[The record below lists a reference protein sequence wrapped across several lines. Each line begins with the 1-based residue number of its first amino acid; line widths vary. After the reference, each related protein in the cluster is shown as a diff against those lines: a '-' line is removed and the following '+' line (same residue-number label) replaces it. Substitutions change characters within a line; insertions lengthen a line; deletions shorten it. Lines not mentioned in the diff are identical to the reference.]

1 MTIRSE
7 REGAVAIL
15 TIDRP
20 EVRNAIDPKTSDEL
34 IAAWREFQED
44 ERMRVAVLTGAGE
57 RAFCSGADLRGLAEF
72 YKSMTSAE
80 RLRRADS
87 EPGLGGITRNLPIEK
102 PVIAAINGH
111 CLAGGLEIALACDL
125 RIASEN
131 ATFGLPE
138 VTRGII
144 PGAGGTQRLPRLIGP
159 ERALDLILSG
169 RRIDAREAER
179 IGLITRVVPL
189 ADLREE
195 VLGVAVRIAENAP
208 LAVLAAKAAVWRG
221 LDLPLDEGL
230 RLEQQLAEPVRQSE
244 DAREGPRAFLEKRK
258 AKFKGR

>member
-1 MTIRSE
+1 MTIRFE

-15 TIDRP
+15 TIDRQ
-20 EVRNAIDPKTSDEL
+20 EVRNAIDSKTSDEL
-34 IAAWREFQED
+34 IAAWRKFMED
-44 ERMRVAVLTGAGE
+44 ERLRVAVLTGAGE
-57 RAFCSGADLRGLAEF
+57 KAFCSGADLRGVAEF
-72 YKSMTSAE
+72 YRSMTSAE

-102 PVIAAINGH
+102 PIIAAINGY

-125 RIASEN
+125 RIASGN

-144 PGAGGTQRLPRLIGP
+144 PAAGGTQRLPRLIGP

-169 RRIDAREAER
+169 RRIDAREALR
-179 IGLITRVVPL
+179 IGLITKVVPL
-189 ADLREE
+189 ADLRKEA
-195 VLGVAVRIAENAP
+195 LGIAVRIAENAP
-208 LAVLAAKAAVWRG
+208 LAVRAAKAAIWRG
-221 LDLPLDEGL
+221 LDLALDEGL

-258 AKFKGR
+258 AEFKGR

>member
-1 MTIRSE
+1 MSIRFE
-7 REGAVAIL
+7 RDGSVAIL

-20 EVRNAIDPKTSDEL
+20 EVHNALDSGTSDEL
-34 IAAWREFQED
+34 TRAWSEFRD
-44 ERMRVAVLTGAGE
+44 DDRLRVAVLTGAGE
-57 RAFCSGADLRGLAEF
+57 KAFCSGADLRGVGEF
-72 YKSMTSAE
+72 YKSMTSSE

-87 EPGLGGITRNLPIEK
+87 EPGLGGITRNLRIDKPI
-102 PVIAAINGH
+102 IAAINGY
-111 CLAGGLEIALACDL
+111 CLAGGLETALACDL

-179 IGLITRVVPL
+179 IGLVTKVVPL
-189 ADLREE
+189 ARLREE
-195 VLGVAVRIAENAP
+195 ALSIAIRIAENAP
-208 LAVLAAKAAVWRG
+208 LAVRAAKAAVWSG
-221 LDLPLDEGL
+221 LDLSLDEGL
-230 RLEQQLAEPVRQSE
+230 RLEQRIAEPVRQSE
-244 DAREGPRAFLEKRK
+244 DAQEGPRAFLEKRK
-258 AKFKGR
+258 PEFKGR